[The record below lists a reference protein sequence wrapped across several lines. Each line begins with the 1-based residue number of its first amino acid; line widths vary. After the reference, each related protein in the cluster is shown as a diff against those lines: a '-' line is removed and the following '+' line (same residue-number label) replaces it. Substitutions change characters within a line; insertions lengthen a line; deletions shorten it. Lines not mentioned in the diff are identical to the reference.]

1 MAAHDLRNAPVTI
14 TLPGE
19 PKGKGRGRATVSKKT
34 GRAFVYS
41 PQATVN
47 YEGMLRDAA
56 GKEMAG
62 RLPMEG
68 AVEVVMLAQFMPAA
82 SWSKKKQAAALRG
95 EVMPTKK
102 PDADNLL
109 KCLDALN
116 QIVWRDDAQV
126 VTATVRK
133 RYGTSA
139 SLVITARE
147 ITSP

>member
-1 MAAHDLRNAPVTI
+1 MTTPVTI
-14 TLPGE
+14 TLLGE
-19 PKGKGRGRATVSKKT
+19 PKGKGRGRVGKLHN
-34 GRAFVYS
+34 GRPVVFT
-41 PQATVN
+41 PQATKN

-62 RLPMEG
+62 RVPFEG
-68 AVEVVMLAQFMPAA
+68 AVEVAMIAQFMPPA

-95 EVMPTKK
+95 EIMPTKK

-139 SLVITARE
+139 LLVITARE
-147 ITSP
+147 ITLP